1 MATLLKHDRTRRK
14 SSQPS
19 KLLANGLAK
28 TALISTSGRA
38 ATNRVH
44 LVDGEI
50 DRLAAP
56 ESGTRSYYH
65 DDAVH
70 GLTVA
75 VSRGGKRLFVLYR
88 HLDGKPERI
97 TLGVCSE
104 MTVKQARIAAMKM
117 IADAASGKNAA
128 DERRALRDE
137 ATLDDLFKTFL
148 DLYVRPNLRSK
159 TLRNYQS
166 IFNSHLHGWRL
177 RKLSTIKRMEI
188 IALHAHVGR
197 TSGKYAANRVS
208 ELLCTMFNRARKDWE
223 WTGQNPA
230 VGIAFKEHS
239 RERFLDADELPR
251 FFRSLEAELNGTIRD
266 YILVSLLTGA
276 RRSNVQAMEWTEI
289 NLRTATW
296 TIPAAKAKADKALQ
310 IVLDPVIEI
319 LQRRRVEL
327 QSASRTKSSPWV
339 FPGPGK
345 TGHLVEPK
353 SAWKRILTRAGL
365 SDLRLHDLRRTLGS
379 WQAALGTSLPIIGK
393 SLGHSSLES
402 TAVYSRMNLTPVRD
416 SVNRAT
422 SAMLLAAKQ
431 PLTLQAGD
439 SSTDTDSRSSRPSVS
454 PASTR

>member
-137 ATLDDLFKTFL
+137 ATLDDLFKTLSVPVSFMPRCRRKWTTASRQIL
-148 DLYVRPNLRSK
+148 W
-159 TLRNYQS
+159 LRNYLKRS
-166 IFNSHLHGWRL
+166 WDIFSSGPMPIRL
-177 RKLSTIKRMEI
+177 LGAVPFFI
-188 IALHAHVGR
+188 LGR
-197 TSGKYAANRVS
+197 GNVSKINFFTGRVWPS
-208 ELLCTMFNRARKDWE
+208 
-223 WTGQNPA
+223 QP
-230 VGIAFKEHS
+230 I
-239 RERFLDADELPR
+239 
-251 FFRSLEAELNGTIRD
+251 
-266 YILVSLLTGA
+266 
-276 RRSNVQAMEWTEI
+276 Q
-289 NLRTATW
+289 
-296 TIPAAKAKADKALQ
+296 
-310 IVLDPVIEI
+310 
-319 LQRRRVEL
+319 
-327 QSASRTKSSPWV
+327 
-339 FPGPGK
+339 K
-345 TGHLVEPK
+345 TGL
-353 SAWKRILTRAGL
+353 SAVC
-365 SDLRLHDLRRTLGS
+365 RTL
-379 WQAALGTSLPIIGK
+379 SLPSI
-393 SLGHSSLES
+393 
-402 TAVYSRMNLTPVRD
+402 
-416 SVNRAT
+416 T
-422 SAMLLAAKQ
+422 SCDLS
-431 PLTLQAGD
+431 G
-439 SSTDTDSRSSRPSVS
+439 
-454 PASTR
+454 